1 MATKSNK
8 DTSNDTNVVQIN
20 EENTY
25 FFNML
30 VTSAGFSR
38 KDGETSVYL
47 TGKPDVDLTDVLAE
61 CFKSS
66 QKKYIPKW
74 FKEDRETITL
84 KSNYRVPVRLAYD
97 DNEDITFEEWCNLG
111 VKEAIVCVKAKIGGG
126 ACYVNAVVVRK
137 AGEEYDPFA
146 DFDL

>member
-8 DTSNDTNVVQIN
+8 DTNVVAIN

-47 TGKPDVDLTDVLAE
+47 TGKPDVDLSDVLAE

-74 FKEDRETITL
+74 FKEERETITL
-84 KSNYRVPVRLAYD
+84 KSNFRVPVRMIYED
-97 DNEDITFEEWCNLG
+97 DDDFEDISFEEWCNLG
-111 VKEAIVCVKAKIGGG
+111 VKDAIVRVKAKIGSG
-126 ACYVNAVVVRK
+126 ACYVNAVKVRK
-137 AGEEYDPFA
+137 AGEPYDPFA
-146 DFDL
+146 DFNL